1 MQAQLVDMPPWSR
14 GTVRDSAAQIGMP
27 SSTFQYW
34 VKKGLAKRHTNA
46 MCPLLNDNNKKAR
59 LAFAMKFLVDP
70 INGLLHDF
78 LDHVHIDE
86 KLFYIAK

>member
-1 MQAQLVDMPPWSR
+1 MR
-14 GTVRDSAAQIGMP
+14 
-27 SSTFQYW
+27 
-34 VKKGLAKRHTNA
+34 
-46 MCPLLNDNNKKAR
+46 PLLKDDNKKAR

-78 LDHVHIDE
+78 LDHVHVDE